1 VISAARKLRPAKI
14 RSALRRRWFEWRLE
28 GLPLELGP
36 EIVELGTAYGGWQIP
51 DGILG
56 RDAICYS
63 VGAGG
68 DVSFDLELI
77 GRYGALVRSF
87 DPVEKYER
95 EALAAAAGEPRFS
108 FVRAAVTSRDGP
120 IRMQVHHQAQSGS
133 LSAAG
138 LYDTSS
144 WVQVSGRT
152 IRSLMR
158 ELGDDQIDLL
168 KLDVEGAEYELL
180 PQLDLRALGVRIF
193 ATQLHH
199 TGSVG
204 DARKLVDLV
213 RSQGF
218 RLVAERPVIKLT
230 FLRD

>member
-1 VISAARKLRPAKI
+1 
-14 RSALRRRWFEWRLE
+14 
-28 GLPLELGP
+28 
-36 EIVELGTAYGGWQIP
+36 
-51 DGILG
+51 
-56 RDAICYS
+56 
-63 VGAGG
+63 
-68 DVSFDLELI
+68 
-77 GRYGALVRSF
+77 
-87 DPVEKYER
+87 
-95 EALAAAAGEPRFS
+95 
-108 FVRAAVTSRDGP
+108 
-120 IRMQVHHQAQSGS
+120 MQVHHQAQSGS